1 MSATT
6 SDWNDAVAEI
16 MDKSGASQ
24 EAAEKALHKSNGN
37 VDGAIILLNEKN
49 SSSPK
54 KPPPPKDSGPA
65 FIDDPPSTA
74 TFNRQEKRI
83 DDDSV
88 AKSRETPTYAPP
100 LRTRA
105 PAATKASDDING
117 KTLVCC
123 SLRTHVLIVPFFVRA
138 SDIAEEKKKPAMTTA
153 SDGQS
158 GHPATLEP
166 CVTTAQGSKDSLQD
180 YDMAD
185 EGIPLVKS
193 SSTANNN
200 IAFNTPPTTVRTQL
214 QPRQTQPGAVR
225 VGGMDEENQI
235 DCDNEDIE
243 TEATI
248 ESGIVDTPPKPAINP
263 VEAQL
268 VDNLDDV
275 ENLREQLRQRDE
287 ALEQMQRQQ
296 GNIVVGQV
304 LHVHSNNW

>member
-1 MSATT
+1 MVRH
-6 SDWNDAVAEI
+6 WY
-16 MDKSGASQ
+16 
-24 EAAEKALHKSNGN
+24 L
-37 VDGAIILLNEKN
+37 
-49 SSSPK
+49 
-54 KPPPPKDSGPA
+54 
-65 FIDDPPSTA
+65 FI
-74 TFNRQEKRI
+74 
-83 DDDSV
+83 
-88 AKSRETPTYAPP
+88 
-100 LRTRA
+100 
-105 PAATKASDDING
+105 
-117 KTLVCC
+117 
-123 SLRTHVLIVPFFVRA
+123 THVLIVPFFVRA
-138 SDIAEEKKKPAMTTA
+138 SDIAEEKKKPAVTTA

-200 IAFNTPPTTVRTQL
+200 IAFNTPPMTVRTQL

-235 DCDNEDIE
+235 DSEDIE

-304 LHVHSNNW
+304 LRVDSNNCTMPHGKLKTLFPLITLFIAFSLNLTGLYFD